1 VLARRRHSRGI
12 DMEIFPHVH
21 QLQSQIADRH
31 LFQYLFVGDNVLLL
45 DTGMAATPE
54 AVILP
59 YLKKLGIPPERL
71 TLAVNT
77 HADADHH
84 GGNAALRHIGGRVLL
99 ACGEADR
106 EVIESPD
113 RLFAL
118 RYNQW
123 IAEHGVG
130 LGLNHEAE
138 QWVRG
143 IAGPAHR
150 IDLTLRGG
158 ETLAIDGSRT
168 LRVLH
173 VPGHSNGH
181 LAFYDAG
188 NRAVFV
194 GDALHGSNCPA
205 MSGAP
210 SLPPAYF
217 AVLAYLSTVQ
227 LIESLEV
234 EWIYSAHWPTYRG
247 DQVREFLDECRRFVE
262 MAGGQVRKAL
272 ERHPEGV
279 TLRECIEEC
288 GPALGRF
295 PENNRWLLMYPL
307 YGHLSHLEQLGEVT
321 RIKTGDR
328 IGWKAAM

>member
-1 VLARRRHSRGI
+1 V
-12 DMEIFPHVH
+12 EIFPHVH
-21 QLQSQIADRH
+21 QIQSQIADRH

-45 DTGMAATPE
+45 DTGMAGTPD

-59 YLKKLGIPPERL
+59 YLKSIGIKPERL

-84 GGNAALRHIGGRVLL
+84 GGNAALRRATGNVLL
-99 ACGEADR
+99 ACGDADR
-106 EVIESPD
+106 EVIQNPD
-113 RLFAL
+113 RLFQI

-130 LGLNHEAE
+130 LGLNPEAE

-158 ETLAIDGSRT
+158 ERLAIDDTRDV
-168 LRVLH
+168 RVLH

-181 LAFYDAG
+181 LAFYDAA

-194 GDALHGSNCPA
+194 GDALHGSTCPSMA
-205 MSGAP
+205 GQP

-217 AVLAYLSTVQ
+217 AVLAYLSSVQ
-227 LIESLEV
+227 LIESLDI
-234 EWIYSAHWPTYRG
+234 EWIYSAHWPTYRADG
-247 DQVREFLDECRRFVE
+247 VKEFLDECRRFVE
-262 MAGGQVRKAL
+262 MADGQVRRAL

-279 TLRECIEEC
+279 GLLECIAEC

-307 YGHLSHLEQLGEVT
+307 HGHLSHLEQLGEVV
-321 RIKTGDR
+321 RIKVGDR
-328 IGWKAAM
+328 VRWKAV

>member
-1 VLARRRHSRGI
+1 
-12 DMEIFPHVH
+12 
-21 QLQSQIADRH
+21 
-31 LFQYLFVGDNVLLL
+31 LLL

-59 YLKKLGIPPERL
+59 YLKELGIKPERL

-84 GGNAALRHIGGRVLL
+84 GGNATLRRSAGNLLL
-99 ACGEADR
+99 ACGDADR
-106 EVIESPD
+106 EVIQNPD

-130 LGLNHEAE
+130 LGLNPEAE
-138 QWVRG
+138 QWVRN

-150 IDLTLRGG
+150 IDVTLRGG
-158 ETLAIDGSRT
+158 ELLAVDDTRAV
-168 LRVLH
+168 RVLH

-181 LAFYDAG
+181 LAFYDAA

-194 GDALHGSNCPA
+194 GDALHGSMCPA
-205 MSGAP
+205 ISGAP

-227 LIESLEV
+227 LIEALEI
-234 EWIYSAHWPTYRG
+234 EWIYSAHWPTCRAH
-247 DQVREFLDECRRFVE
+247 QAREFLDECRRFVE
-262 MAGGQVRKAL
+262 MADLQVRHAL
-272 ERHPEGV
+272 ERQPEGV
-279 TLRECIEEC
+279 SLEECISEC
-288 GPALGRF
+288 ALGRF

-307 YGHLSHLEQLGEVT
+307 HGHLSRLEQLGEAV
-321 RIKTGDR
+321 RIQVGNR
-328 IGWKAAM
+328 IRWKAA